1 MIDLIF
7 IVVLVLLFTLLFG
20 WSFKH
25 LPEERWQIL
34 ASVPVKKVSPGVW
47 EGVNLTYYGLLNANA
62 IAIAVSI
69 FFVLTGAV
77 RVPLSLTLATAFLV
91 LLLCVPASR
100 ILARLIEKKAFT
112 STVGGAS
119 FVGLLVAPVVLW
131 AMNGARHM
139 IAADPFNP
147 MPILAAI
154 AVAYAF
160 GEGSGRLA
168 CISFGCCYGKPLSQC
183 GRALQAVFRHCSFV
197 FSGETKKI
205 AYESG
210 LENQKVIPT
219 QAITAVICVG
229 IGLVGTYLFL
239 QALFTAAFLVAILG
253 TQVWRI
259 VSETLRADWR
269 GGGRMTAY
277 QLMSFWGAAYAVFIA
292 TVMPARPD
300 PVVSVVDGLR
310 SLLHPGTIFFLLL
323 LWFFSFIYTGRSRV
337 TGSQVTVY
345 VHPGRI

>member
-239 QALFTAAFLVAILG
+239 QALFTAAFLVAVLE
-253 TQVWRI
+253 VWRI

-277 QLMSFWGAAYAVFIA
+277 QLMSFGGAAYAVFIA